1 MLVVQSLTV
10 HTASSATAREIH
22 AALSAFRT
30 ELLEGRDGRCEIA
43 VLLGRGDSEV
53 VAVLDAL
60 ERYVTERA
68 DGPARVD
75 FNGRSYVMYAGPG
88 DLTE

>member
-1 MLVVQSLTV
+1 MQSLTV
-10 HTASSATAREIH
+10 HTASPATGRAVL
-22 AALSAFRT
+22 AALSTFRT
-30 ELLEGRDGRCEIA
+30 ELLEARDGHCEIA

-53 VAVLDAL
+53 VAVISAL
-60 ERYVTERA
+60 EQYVTERA

-75 FNGRSYVMYAGPG
+75 FNGRTYVMYAGPG